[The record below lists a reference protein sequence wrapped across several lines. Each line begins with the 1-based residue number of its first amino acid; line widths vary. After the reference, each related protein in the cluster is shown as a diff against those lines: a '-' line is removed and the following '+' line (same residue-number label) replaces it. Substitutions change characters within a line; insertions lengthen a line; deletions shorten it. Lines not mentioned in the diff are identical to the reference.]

1 MLYIIVLFFH
11 GSFLINMHMHMYVTM
26 HMHMYVTMH
35 LSNDIYIPILPTIA
49 VCLKMVR
56 TILIILYKTL
66 KSMLFAY
73 CDMNDRR

>member
-35 LSNDIYIPILPTIA
+35 LSNDIYTYLA
-49 VCLKMVR
+49 YHSCMLKDGKDD
-56 TILIILYKTL
+56 TDYII
-66 KSMLFAY
+66 
-73 CDMNDRR
+73 